1 MSQDERNE
9 TPRGDEP
16 AEDATQVG
24 PGDGEAPGDDSTE
37 VGPGAGEA
45 PSDDATRVGLG
56 SGGEPGEEATRVA
69 PGPGAPP
76 DDAAEPPDDV
86 AVTSVAPPEEPPTR
100 ALPGE
105 AATRVL
111 DTSPAPGTPPPVG
124 REVWTAPAEPAGG
137 GSGWRPP
144 RVVWFALIGIA
155 VGLGLAVTFALLT
168 RGSDLEPFVGTWG
181 PTADSLGPL
190 GGLVIEEQGDAAA
203 VTVYSAEVEA
213 IATVAAVWEDDD
225 LVVTFADAGPLVDG
239 GGPATLRL
247 AHREE
252 DDHLVATV
260 VSAGGTA
267 VQRLARVSS
276 LGPGPA
282 ETGPAPAPTATP
294 TETPTTTPTATGSPG
309 TGPTPTASPD
319 DQVRAAITRLQVG
332 VLSWAADHGGLF
344 PPVNAVTA
352 AGEVGA
358 YVDPWPTNP
367 FTGAPMQPGSAPGD
381 YTYEQLD
388 AGQTYRL
395 TGYLSDGGT
404 VVVP

>member
-1 MSQDERNE
+1 MSDDERDQ

-16 AEDATQVG
+16 EEGATRLR
-24 PGDGEAPGDDSTE
+24 PGDGEGPGD
-37 VGPGAGEA
+37 EA
-45 PSDDATRVGLG
+45 
-56 SGGEPGEEATRVA
+56 EAA
-69 PGPGAPP
+69 
-76 DDAAEPPDDV
+76 DDV
-86 AVTSVAPPEEPPTR
+86 AVTSVAPPGEPPTR

-111 DTSPAPGTPPPVG
+111 GAPPIPGTPPPVG
-124 REVWTAPAEPAGG
+124 REVWVSPAAPAASSASGG
-137 GSGWRPP
+137 GWRPP
-144 RVVWFALIGIA
+144 RVVWFALIGVA

-168 RGSDLEPFVGTWG
+168 RGPDLEPFTGTWG
-181 PTADSLGPL
+181 PTAGSLGPL
-190 GGLVIEEQGDAAA
+190 GGLVIEDQGDAAA

-213 IATVAAVWEDDD
+213 IATVAAAWDDDD

-247 AHREE
+247 AHSEE
-252 DDHLVATV
+252 DDHLVATLE
-260 VSAGGTA
+260 SAGETA

-282 ETGPAPAPTATP
+282 ETGPAPAPTVTP
-294 TETPTTTPTATGSPG
+294 TQTPAATPTATGSPG
-309 TGPTPTASPD
+309 VSPAPTASPD

-332 VLSWAADHGGLF
+332 VLSWAAEHGGLF
-344 PPVNAVTA
+344 PPVNEVTA
-352 AGEVGA
+352 AGELGA
-358 YVDPWPTNP
+358 YVDPWPVNP

-381 YTYEQLD
+381 YMYEQLD

-395 TGYLSDGGT
+395 TGYLSDGAT

>member
-1 MSQDERNE
+1 MSDDERDE

-16 AEDATQVG
+16 E
-24 PGDGEAPGDDSTE
+24 EA
-37 VGPGAGEA
+37 
-45 PSDDATRVGLG
+45 
-56 SGGEPGEEATRVA
+56 ATRVA
-69 PGPGAPP
+69 PGPGATP
-76 DDAAEPPDDV
+76 DDAAEPPGDA

-111 DTSPAPGTPPPVG
+111 DAPPALGTPPPVG
-124 REVWTAPAEPAGG
+124 REVWTSPAAPADAGG
-137 GSGWRPP
+137 GGWRPP

-155 VGLGLAVTFALLT
+155 VGLGLAITFALLT
-168 RGSDLEPFVGTWG
+168 RGPDLEPFVGTWG

-190 GGLVIEEQGDAAA
+190 GGLVIEDQDDVAA

-213 IATVAAVWEDDD
+213 IATVAAAWEGDD

-247 AHREE
+247 AHSED
-252 DDHLVATV
+252 DDHLVATLE
-260 VSAGGTA
+260 SAGGTA

-294 TETPTTTPTATGSPG
+294 TQTPTATPTATGSPG
-309 TGPTPTASPD
+309 VSPAPTASPD
-319 DQVRAAITRLQVG
+319 DQVRTAITRLQVG
-332 VLSWAADHGGLF
+332 VLSWAAEHGGLF
-344 PPVNAVTA
+344 PPVNEVTA

-358 YVDPWPTNP
+358 YVEPWPDNP
-367 FTGAPMQPGSAPGD
+367 FTGAPMQPGSTPGD

-395 TGYLSDGGT
+395 TGYLSDGAT

>member
-1 MSQDERNE
+1 MSDDERDE
-9 TPRGDEP
+9 TPRADEP
-16 AEDATQVG
+16 EEDVTRVRPGSGEGPDDEATQVR
-24 PGDGEAPGDDSTE
+24 P
-37 VGPGAGEA
+37 
-45 PSDDATRVGLG
+45 G
-56 SGGEPGEEATRVA
+56 SGGEPGDEATRHA
-69 PGPGAPP
+69 PEPDATP
-76 DDAAEPPDDV
+76 DDAAEPPGDA

-111 DTSPAPGTPPPVG
+111 DAPPASATPPPVG
-124 REVWTAPAEPAGG
+124 REVWTSPVAPADGG
-137 GSGWRPP
+137 DGWRPP
-144 RVVWFALIGIA
+144 RVLWFALIGIA
-155 VGLGLAVTFALLT
+155 VGLGLAVAFVLLA
-168 RGSDLEPFVGTWG
+168 RGPDLEPFIGTWG

-190 GGLVIEEQGDAAA
+190 GGLAIEDQGDVAA

-213 IATVAAVWEDDD
+213 IATVAAAWKGDD

-247 AHREE
+247 AYRED
-252 DDHLVATV
+252 DDHLVATLE
-260 VSAGGTA
+260 SAGGAA

-282 ETGPAPAPTATP
+282 ETSPAPAPTATP
-294 TETPTTTPTATGSPG
+294 TQSPTATPTATGSPG
-309 TGPTPTASPD
+309 SGPTPTASPD

-332 VLSWAADHGGLF
+332 VLSWAAEHGGLF
-344 PPVNAVTA
+344 PPVNEVTA

-358 YVDPWPTNP
+358 LVDPWPDDP
-367 FTGAPMQPGSAPGD
+367 FTGAPIQPGSAPGD

-388 AGQTYRL
+388 AGQAYRL
-395 TGYLSDGGT
+395 TGYLSGGAT

>member
-9 TPRGDEP
+9 TPRGDQPDE
-16 AEDATQVG
+16 AATQVG
-24 PGDGEAPGDDSTE
+24 PGDGEAPGDD
-37 VGPGAGEA
+37 
-45 PSDDATRVGLG
+45 ATRVE
-56 SGGEPGEEATRVA
+56 SGGGREPGEEATRVESGAGREPDGEATRVA
-69 PGPGAPP
+69 PGPGATPG
-76 DDAAEPPDDV
+76 DAAEPTGDV

-100 ALPGE
+100 VLPGE

-111 DTSPAPGTPPPVG
+111 DTSPAPGMPPPVG
-124 REVWTAPAEPAGG
+124 REVFTSPAEPAAGG
-137 GSGWRPP
+137 GWRPP
-144 RVVWFALIGIA
+144 RVLWFALIGIA

-168 RGSDLEPFVGTWG
+168 RGPDLEPFIGTWG

-190 GGLVIEEQGDAAA
+190 GGLVIEDQGDAAA

-213 IATVAAVWEDDD
+213 IATVAAAWEDDD

-239 GGPATLRL
+239 GGSATLRL
-247 AHREE
+247 AYREA
-252 DDHLVATV
+252 DDHLVATLE
-260 VSAGGTA
+260 SAGGTA

-282 ETGPAPAPTATP
+282 ETSPAPAPTATP
-294 TETPTTTPTATGSPG
+294 TQTPTATPTATGSPG
-309 TGPTPTASPD
+309 SGPTPTASPD

-367 FTGAPMQPGSAPGD
+367 FTGAPMQPGSAAGD

-395 TGYLSDGGT
+395 TGYLSDGVT

>member
-1 MSQDERNE
+1 G
-9 TPRGDEP
+9 P
-16 AEDATQVG
+16 EDDVTRVR
-24 PGDGEAPGDDSTE
+24 PGDDE
-37 VGPGAGEA
+37 GPE
-45 PSDDATRVGLG
+45 DDVTRVR
-56 SGGEPGEEATRVA
+56 PGDEATGVA
-69 PGPGAPP
+69 PGPGTTP
-76 DDAAEPPDDV
+76 DDAAEPTGDV

-111 DTSPAPGTPPPVG
+111 DAPPTPGTPPPVG
-124 REVWTAPAEPAGG
+124 REVWTSPAAPADGG
-137 GSGWRPP
+137 AGWRPP

-155 VGLGLAVTFALLT
+155 VGLGLAVAVALLM
-168 RGSDLEPFVGTWG
+168 RGPDLEPFVGTWG

-190 GGLVIEEQGDAAA
+190 GGLVIEDQDGMAA

-213 IATVAAVWEDDD
+213 IATVAATWEDDD
-225 LVVTFADAGPLVDG
+225 LVVTFADAGPLADG

-247 AHREE
+247 AYRED
-252 DDHLVATV
+252 DDHLVATLE
-260 VSAGGTA
+260 SASGTA

-282 ETGPAPAPTATP
+282 ETSPAPASNATP
-294 TETPTTTPTATGSPG
+294 TQTPTATPTATGSPG
-309 TGPTPTASPD
+309 TSPTPTASPD
-319 DQVRAAITRLQVG
+319 DQIRAAVTRLQVG
-332 VLSWAADHGGLF
+332 VLSWAAEHGGLF
-344 PPVNAVTA
+344 PPVSEVTA
-352 AGEVGA
+352 AGEIGA
-358 YVDPWPTNP
+358 LVDPWPENP

-395 TGYLSDGGT
+395 TGYLSDGAT

>member
-9 TPRGDEP
+9 TPRGDQPDE
-16 AEDATQVG
+16 AATQVG
-24 PGDGEAPGDDSTE
+24 PGDGEAPGDD
-37 VGPGAGEA
+37 
-45 PSDDATRVGLG
+45 ATRVE
-56 SGGEPGEEATRVA
+56 SGGGREPDGEATRVA
-69 PGPGAPP
+69 PGPGATPG
-76 DDAAEPPDDV
+76 DAAEPTGDV

-100 ALPGE
+100 VLPGE

-111 DTSPAPGTPPPVG
+111 DTSPAPGMPPPVG
-124 REVWTAPAEPAGG
+124 REVFTSPAEPAAGG
-137 GSGWRPP
+137 GWRPP
-144 RVVWFALIGIA
+144 RVLWFALIGIA

-168 RGSDLEPFVGTWG
+168 RGPDLEPFIGTWG

-190 GGLVIEEQGDAAA
+190 GGLVIEDQGDAAA

-213 IATVAAVWEDDD
+213 IATVAAAWEDDD
-225 LVVTFADAGPLVDG
+225 LIVTFADAGPLVDG

-247 AHREE
+247 AYREE
-252 DDHLVATV
+252 DDHLVATLE
-260 VSAGGTA
+260 SAGGTA

-282 ETGPAPAPTATP
+282 ETSPAPAQTA
-294 TETPTTTPTATGSPG
+294 
-309 TGPTPTASPD
+309 TPTASPD

-367 FTGAPMQPGSAPGD
+367 FTGAPMQPGSAAGD

-395 TGYLSDGGT
+395 TGYLSDGVT